1 MPAFKKVLPGIL
13 QKHCCMFSNR
23 NTESLCTLCG
33 EPEDHQYSWST
44 SPYFDEES
52 YSPPRK
58 NMKGLYGGRPAHLQL
73 TSPTSAHTCG
83 FVDVDHSLEHHLHHG
98 DSRPPSYLLSPTESC
113 PLEGRHRFS
122 PRSSIHSECM
132 VMPASMAPTD
142 HSVACST
149 FPRMHYGSA
158 SRDSGGNTSGGRDDG
173 CSSSH
178 GGSGKMNRIP
188 ANLLDQFEKQ
198 LPLHRDGFHTLQY
211 QRTSTT
217 TTTEQRNESPGRI
230 RHLVHSVQKLFTKS
244 HSLEGSSK
252 MNGTKSDSHRD
263 GSHHHHHHQGHHKH
277 NKRSKSKDRKGDGS
291 GRQRSGGWWSS
302 DDNLDSDSTYRPPSV
317 MSRHPVEQI
326 SHCYPDSV
334 HSHLAGDLSLKTSKS
349 NNDVKCSAC
358 ESINM
363 APEGKFM
370 KRSSWSTLTVSQA
383 KEAYRKSSL
392 NLEKPMTPTDLKPN
406 LRPCHYLQTRQK
418 KAFPSVAVIGQNK
431 CAQNAASSNQLKVL
445 YRMSLLSQ
453 TDLLSEVPQ
462 DEWGGYP
469 GDGKDDEIPCRRMRS
484 SSYVKA
490 MGDEESG
497 ESDSSPKTS
506 PQKLVRP
513 DALVKAV
520 IRPRELLDSQS
531 SYRLDKINSDM
542 RNYITN
548 FAADLSQSYHLQTAM
563 HPSIALDP
571 SAHYNSP
578 KFRSRNQSYMRAVST
593 LSQASC
599 VSQVSQVSE
608 TEINGQFESVCESVF
623 SEVESQAMDALDL
636 PGCFRTRSHSY
647 LRAIQAGYS
656 QDDEYIPPMAPTVT
670 STIRSTTDRNYV
682 QEDSCLP
689 KQARAHED
697 VAADKAPLA
706 HDDLGCPIRGDRSYR
721 RDNMVATA
729 KPLSGPPVTPI
740 LFRSPRPTGPE
751 RPSPKAIQASIKE
764 SATLAAAISMQWKEE
779 VSAMRLELA
788 ELRRDL
794 CKELRAFNSNF
805 NTFTKH
811 YNTWSPQSCKMPAGV
826 GLGGGAGAGAGAET
840 MTGAHAGLGAEAFG
854 TSGAKEKVKHV
865 SKVSVGTQAR
875 SKALVR
881 QSTADAAVNC
891 PEEKEKKK
899 GTRKKLPKQLSMDPS
914 ILARPQS
921 MYVESAIPLSLD
933 PILPFSAKTA
943 KTKPLE
949 LQNVGSA
956 VKPET
961 ELELP
966 GQDAGMSCDPV
977 TKEPLTSDGTVQ
989 LGEIFP
995 ERLQSSVTV
1004 EQDMVITAQKSCDNP
1019 SNDYGL
1025 DAKPPHQ
1032 DESKSTELDH
1042 IEKETVHLPFP
1053 VPVVTVSPPE
1063 EHEYDI
1069 ISDSESPDDFAGDK
1083 SETKPVPLTN
1093 AGLEESKGTEPKDI
1107 NLPVAST
1114 SDVIDKSHFF
1124 VCDAPTN
1131 DQETAP
1137 SCNVE
1142 QCPSIVVTEYFDID
1156 SPESPTNSDPNP
1168 DPIVSLPDRHAGPVS
1183 EQMQLDSNISSIS
1196 AQSQPNTEPESENS
1210 EWPPLPE
1217 PLDSTPI
1224 YHADLVHFDLVM
1236 LTSLDQEDLDSVF
1249 MDPEPEPLDLTSATA
1264 VFTHTCVNMAT
1275 VEKGQSAALVTTDR
1289 IIISYLKTTNAITY
1303 TPSYKKPPPPVPPR
1317 TTSKPLISIT
1327 AQSSTESTQDAYHEG
1342 RHLHGGMWGPDGL
1355 TLGLN
1360 PGRVLYNSVDSLDS
1374 AKAVTIAME
1383 AAGVMAGKRHPST
1396 DSHSSVLTC
1405 DKAILV
1411 SKAEEYLKTPRSS
1424 IGIQVEAAT
1433 DSESESKGC
1442 REYHSVGIQVEDDK
1456 KGQGRFKRSNS
1467 VTTAVQADMEL
1478 EGFPTM
1484 EDKGLQFGGGFQRHS
1499 EPSTPTQYGAVRTV
1513 RTQGLFSYRE
1523 DYRTPAEPPS
1533 PRETTSEPVWQLEP
1547 PSPQEN
1553 AVTSGE
1559 SGRSSPSLR
1568 RDGSWFMQLL
1578 HTETKRIEGWCKE
1591 MEAEAEENDLSEELL
1606 GKIRS
1611 AVGSAQLLM
1620 SQKFQQF
1627 YWLCQQNLAPA
1638 PVPKKTIRQKS
1649 LVTREKSLDLP
1660 DRHRQEARRRLM
1672 AAKRAASFRQNS
1684 ASERADSIEI
1694 YIPEAQTRL

>member
-1 MPAFKKVLPGIL
+1 MPPKDAYQAVRLAAIY
-13 QKHCCMFSNR
+13 SRVNV
-23 NTESLCTLCG
+23 ES
-33 EPEDHQYSWST
+33 ENQQYSWSP
-44 SPYFDEES
+44 SQYFDEDS
-52 YSPPRK
+52 YSSPPR
-58 NMKGLYGGRPAHLQL
+58 NMKGLSGGRPAHLQL

-83 FVDVDHSLEHHLHHG
+83 LAECDHSLDHHLHYG

-113 PLEGRHRFS
+113 PLEGHHRCS

-132 VMPASMAPTD
+132 VMPVSMSTTD
-142 HSVACST
+142 HSISSST

-158 SRDSGGNTSGGRDDG
+158 SRDSGGNTSGGREARDDG
-173 CSSSH
+173 GSSSH
-178 GGSGKMNRIP
+178 GGSGKINRIP

-198 LPLHRDGFHTLQY
+198 MPLHRDGFHTLQY
-211 QRTSTT
+211 QRTSTTT

-263 GSHHHHHHQGHHKH
+263 SSHHHHHHHQGHHKH
-277 NKRSKSKDRKGDGS
+277 SKRSKSKERKADGS
-291 GRQRSGGWWSS
+291 GKQRSGGWWSS
-302 DDNLDSDSTYRPPSV
+302 DDNLDSDSTYRTPSV
-317 MSRHPVEQI
+317 MSRHPVDHI

-334 HSHLAGDLSLKTSKS
+334 HAHLAGDLSLKTSKS

-358 ESINM
+358 ESISM

-406 LRPCHYLQTRQK
+406 LRPCHYLQ
-418 KAFPSVAVIGQNK
+418 
-431 CAQNAASSNQLKVL
+431 
-445 YRMSLLSQ
+445 
-453 TDLLSEVPQ
+453 VPQ

-469 GDGKDDEIPCRRMRS
+469 GGGKDDEIPCRRMRS

-497 ESDSSPKTS
+497 DSDSSPKTS
-506 PQKLVRP
+506 PQKMVRP
-513 DALVKAV
+513 DALVKAI

-548 FAADLSQSYHLQTAM
+548 FAADLSQSYHLQATRDM

-571 SAHYNSP
+571 SANYNSP

-623 SEVESQAMDALDL
+623 SEVESQAVEALDL

-656 QDDEYIPPMAPTVT
+656 QDDDCIPPMASAVT

-689 KQARAHED
+689 DQTSIHED
-697 VAADKAPLA
+697 LADTAPLA
-706 HDDLGCPIRGDRSYR
+706 HDDLGCPIRRDRFYQQ
-721 RDNMVATA
+721 DNMGATA
-729 KPLSGPPVTPI
+729 KPLSGPPVSPS
-740 LFRSPRPTGPE
+740 LFRSPRSSAPE

-779 VSAMRLELA
+779 VSAMRRELA

-805 NTFTKH
+805 NTFTQH
-811 YNTWSPQSCKMPAGV
+811 YNTWSPQGGNMAAGV
-826 GLGGGAGAGAGAET
+826 GLGGGVGVRVDTEAGTGVGAG
-840 MTGAHAGLGAEAFG
+840 GLGTFG
-854 TSGAKEKVKHV
+854 TDIGTGGARDKKPQI

-875 SKALVR
+875 SKVLVR

-891 PEEKEKKK
+891 PEEKDEKK
-899 GTRKKLPKQLSMDPS
+899 GSRRNLPKQLSMDPS
-914 ILARPQS
+914 ILACPQS

-933 PILPFSAKTA
+933 PILP
-943 KTKPLE
+943 
-949 LQNVGSA
+949 GSA
-956 VKPET
+956 RTLQPE
-961 ELELP
+961 ELELTVD
-966 GQDAGMSCDPV
+966 Q
-977 TKEPLTSDGTVQ
+977 TKPELELSDHNVAE
-989 LGEIFP
+989 LI
-995 ERLQSSVTV
+995 ER
-1004 EQDMVITAQKSCDNP
+1004 DK
-1019 SNDYGL
+1019 
-1025 DAKPPHQ
+1025 
-1032 DESKSTELDH
+1032 
-1042 IEKETVHLPFP
+1042 VHLPYP

-1063 EHEYDI
+1063 EHDI
-1069 ISDSESPDDFAGDK
+1069 TSDSESPDPVIEDKPDPVSQDPTVAYSPYSELEDTDFADQI
-1083 SETKPVPLTN
+1083 EFEAKPSNRPMV
-1093 AGLEESKGTEPKDI
+1093 S
-1107 NLPVAST
+1107 S
-1114 SDVIDKSHFF
+1114 SDHIDKGQFS
-1124 VCDAPTN
+1124 VCDAPTPDLHN
-1131 DQETAP
+1131 VTPCDVETD
-1137 SCNVE
+1137 NR
-1142 QCPSIVVTEYFDID
+1142 CPFIVVSEYLDID
-1156 SPESPTNSDPNP
+1156 SPESPTDSDTNP
-1168 DPIVSLPDRHAGPVS
+1168 DPIITFPDDPSAPLP
-1183 EQMQLDSNISSIS
+1183 EQITSDPTFAPTQPSS
-1196 AQSQPNTEPESENS
+1196 EPEPEDS

-1217 PLDSTPI
+1217 PLDTTPI

-1236 LTSLDQEDLDSVF
+1236 LTSLDQDDLDSVF
-1249 MDPEPEPLDLTSATA
+1249 MDPEPEPFDLSVDLPSDTEDLVPLLYQSDCSASPLPTVDPVTLSPVDPAQSMETLCLDRDLEHCLTPMSQSGTELELHGVPLAQVTVTISPPSSVSPDTSLEMDFGPTSPEPDPHSPETDPLTPDLEDTIIQSLDLADMEPDDMMAGPLECMALSQEYGGLVDEETPGGLERSSCEEA
-1264 VFTHTCVNMAT
+1264 FLWYRWQRRGIQFCLPSTC
-1275 VEKGQSAALVTTDR
+1275 SIDRTTQQ
-1289 IIISYLKTTNAITY
+1289 TPAITY
-1303 TPSYKKPPPPVPPR
+1303 TPNYKKTPPPVPPR

-1342 RHLHGGMWGPDGL
+1342 RHPHGGMWAPDGL
-1355 TLGLN
+1355 NLALN
-1360 PGRVLYNSVDSLDS
+1360 PGRGLYNSVDSLDS

-1383 AAGVMAGKRHPST
+1383 AAGVIAGKRHPST

-1433 DSESESKGC
+1433 DSESESKGS

-1467 VTTAVQADMEL
+1467 VTAAVQADMEL

-1523 DYRTPAEPPS
+1523 DYRTPTEPPS
-1533 PRETTSEPVWQLEP
+1533 PRETTSETTWQLEP
-1547 PSPQEN
+1547 PSPRES
-1553 AVTSGE
+1553 AVSSGE
-1559 SGRSSPSLR
+1559 SGRASPSLR

-1591 MEAEAEENDLSEELL
+1591 MEAEAEENDLSEERALQPPRRCWVAL
-1606 GKIRS
+1606 G
-1611 AVGSAQLLM
+1611 
-1620 SQKFQQF
+1620 
-1627 YWLCQQNLAPA
+1627 
-1638 PVPKKTIRQKS
+1638 
-1649 LVTREKSLDLP
+1649 
-1660 DRHRQEARRRLM
+1660 
-1672 AAKRAASFRQNS
+1672 
-1684 ASERADSIEI
+1684 
-1694 YIPEAQTRL
+1694 